1 MIDRLGDIIGNLH
14 CNISLTNHNLAD
26 QITFHPRMVINTNHA
41 RLVSTSPVEISLMML
56 EDLELVSRFSYVWV
70 DEVEA
75 TGLFGVG
82 KHFLD
87 VDGLS
92 LEQVVWGSDGGSVF
106 LLRLNSED
114 VVHADGPAGMERI
127 HI

>member
-1 MIDRLGDIIGNLH
+1 MIDRLTRSVHLLWSDIIGNLY
-14 CNISLTNHNLAD
+14 CNISLTNHSLAD
-26 QITFHPRMVINTNHA
+26 LITFYPRKVIN
-41 RLVSTSPVEISLMML
+41 LSLMML
-56 EDLELVSRFSYVWV
+56 EDLELVSRFSDVWV

-75 TGLFGVG
+75 TGLFGVWN
-82 KHFLD
+82 HFLD

-114 VVHADGPAGMERI
+114 VDVVHADGLAGMERI